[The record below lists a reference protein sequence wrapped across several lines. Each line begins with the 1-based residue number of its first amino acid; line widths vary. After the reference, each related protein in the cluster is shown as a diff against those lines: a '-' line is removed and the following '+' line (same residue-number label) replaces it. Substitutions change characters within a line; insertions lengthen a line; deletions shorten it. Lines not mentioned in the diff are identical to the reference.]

1 MDEFKDPQ
9 AVLEAAAAARLR
21 LYADARN
28 EALQAL
34 AERYPTDF
42 GDLLTSAYRKLG
54 LETE

>member
-1 MDEFKDPQ
+1 MEDPQ

-42 GDLLTSAYRKLG
+42 GDLLTSAYRRLG